1 MSLPLYIVRG
11 GTDAGGIIITIGADG
26 KIHIKRIP
34 GWNPELLTDLV
45 SAVDVI
51 GRASSIKQKGLAEA
65 VIKEVMPLVQDQ
77 LAQNVK
83 EGGVV
88 FVR

>member
-1 MSLPLYIVRG
+1 
-11 GTDAGGIIITIGADG
+11 
-26 KIHIKRIP
+26 
-34 GWNPELLTDLV
+34 
-45 SAVDVI
+45 VI

-65 VIKEVMPLVQDQ
+65 VIKEVMPLVQEQ